1 MDSKIQQFREDLL
14 TWGNENFRDFAWR
27 ETRDPYEV
35 MIAEI
40 LLQRTRAETVEPIYE
55 NFLQQFPR
63 LEDLGKAEQ
72 DEVAELLEPLGLH
85 NRRAS
90 SLVEIGETLDESEL
104 PQTEQE
110 LLELPHVGK
119 YVANAVLCFAHG
131 KPRPIVDEN
140 VIRVYQ
146 RVFDIDHDRQR
157 SQELWNFARE
167 TVPEESAR
175 AYNLAILDF
184 AAKLCTSQN
193 PKCEEC
199 FASGYCTFFN
209 QIEE

>member
-1 MDSKIQQFREDLL
+1 MDAKMQQFREDLV
-14 TWGNENFRDFAWR
+14 TWGNENLRDFAWR

-55 NFLQQFPR
+55 DFLKRFPR
-63 LEDLGKAEQ
+63 LADLKKAEQ
-72 DEVAELLEPLGLH
+72 DEVAGLIEPLGLH

-90 SLVEIGETLDESEL
+90 SLVKIGEMLDENEL
-104 PQTEQE
+104 PGNEQE

-157 SQELWNFARE
+157 SQELWTFARE
-167 TVPEESAR
+167 VVPEENAR
-175 AYNLAILDF
+175 EYNLSILDF
-184 AAKLCTSQN
+184 AAEVCTPQN
-193 PKCEEC
+193 PGCKEC
-199 FASGYCTFFN
+199 FASGYCVYFD
-209 QIEE
+209 QLES